1 MANEVET
8 RRPYQTAL
16 LEMKG
21 RAELD
26 GEGRGFEIAANVADK
41 ILTAES
47 IEDIVAAAEEGPED
61 ITEMVGVSFRFIG
74 QSLTYSESAEQFREG
89 GTGYYAIFKCM
100 DSRGNEHTVS
110 TGSVNVVFQL
120 KAFENKG
127 VFDNAGE
134 LSKDLFTIKS
144 RPTKRGTLYWVSFA

>member
-1 MANEVET
+1 MAKEVET

-26 GEGRGFEIAANVADK
+26 SEGRGFDIAANVADK

-47 IEDIVAAAEEGPED
+47 VEDIVAAAETGPED
-61 ITEMVGVSFRFIG
+61 IADLVGVGFRFIG
-74 QSLTYSESAEQFREG
+74 QTLVYSESAEQFRDG
-89 GTGYYAIFKCM
+89 GTGYYAVFKCV
-100 DSRGNEHTVS
+100 DSRGNEHTIS
-110 TGSVNVVFQL
+110 TGAVNVVFQL

-127 VFDNAGE
+127 IFDEEGE

-144 RPTKRGTLYWVSFA
+144 RPTRRGTLYWIGFA